1 MEINNNSERNRH
13 KFVDFKGKREVTIE
27 TGINLFRSSGV
38 GQWSLFIN
46 KLLDEASK
54 LLNKLDKNILNL
66 FIKKFFTT
74 TR

>member
-13 KFVDFKGKREVTIE
+13 IFVDFKGKREVTIE
-27 TGINLFRSSGV
+27 TGINLFRSSGG

-54 LLNKLDKNILNL
+54 LLNILDKNILNL

>member
-27 TGINLFRSSGV
+27 TGINLFRASDD
-38 GQWSLFIN
+38 QWSLFIN
-46 KLLDEASK
+46 KLLEETSK
-54 LLNKLDKNILNL
+54 QLNKLDKNILNL